1 MKKLQRKQMFKKD
14 YISFMNDV
22 INKGYDVKVLEEE
35 LNRSGRKVGFIQ
47 HHSIYYPKKQKIRV
61 IFNCGVLYQGTTL
74 KVPSR
79 ASCSNGG
86 CGINA
91 PPGENPTRRR

>member
-47 HHSIYYPKKQKIRV
+47 HHSIYYPKKQKI
-61 IFNCGVLYQGTTL
+61 
-74 KVPSR
+74 
-79 ASCSNGG
+79 
-86 CGINA
+86 
-91 PPGENPTRRR
+91 